1 MTDGFSSVVCNT
13 DMTSCPLIR
22 ARPNSTFARQTDFD
36 RECRNGEEV
45 HCGDGFPM
53 IVQKSEPTLGR
64 PRVSQGPA
72 HPTRYGSLGYLETEH
87 EQLAMNPWGTQAG
100 FSATIRKVAIES
112 VAFPRYA
119 CPHRSQFHAKNVGP
133 HGHCKRD
140 RSYPTTRQFGRYFGV
155 DGQFCG

>member
-1 MTDGFSSVVCNT
+1 GV
-13 DMTSCPLIR
+13 
-22 ARPNSTFARQTDFD
+22 
-36 RECRNGEEV
+36 
-45 HCGDGFPM
+45 
-53 IVQKSEPTLGR
+53 IVQKREPTLSC
-64 PRVSQGPA
+64 PRVSQGTAVP
-72 HPTRYGSLGYLETEH
+72 RRSCSLGYLETED
-87 EQLAMNPWGTQAG
+87 EQLLMNPWGTQAG
-100 FSATIRKVAIES
+100 FSATILNVAIES

>member
-1 MTDGFSSVVCNT
+1 MPDGFSSVVCNP

-22 ARPNSTFARQTDFD
+22 ARPNSTFARQTD
-36 RECRNGEEV
+36 
-45 HCGDGFPM
+45 
-53 IVQKSEPTLGR
+53 
-64 PRVSQGPA
+64 
-72 HPTRYGSLGYLETEH
+72 LETEH

-140 RSYPTTRQFGRYFGV
+140 RLCPTTRQSGRHFGM
-155 DGQFCG
+155 DGPFWG

>member
-64 PRVSQGPA
+64 PRVSHVAA
-72 HPTRYGSLGYLETEH
+72 HPTRCGALGYLETEH
-87 EQLAMNPWGTQAG
+87 EQLAMNPWVTHAWC
-100 FSATIRKVAIES
+100 SPIIRNPAIAS
-112 VAFPRYA
+112 VTTPR
-119 CPHRSQFHAKNVGP
+119 
-133 HGHCKRD
+133 
-140 RSYPTTRQFGRYFGV
+140 
-155 DGQFCG
+155 